1 MREYPKRLE
10 AAGIDKLRLF
20 ELSYICKQYRANK
33 RKIDRARAGI
43 VDRRKGSGA
52 WRLPDPTGNAAVNI
66 AAMPEARRVRMIEQ
80 AAKEVAPPSIAE
92 AIIVSACD
100 GVSYEKM
107 RKRPPCGRNQFY
119 TMRMDFF
126 IRLDGMLWE
135 SEQRRD

>member
-33 RKIDRARAGI
+33 RKIERARAGI

-52 WRLPDPTGNAAVNI
+52 WRLPDPTGNAAINI

-80 AAKEVAPPSIAE
+80 AANEVAPPSIAE

-100 GVSYEKM
+100 GVPYEKM

-119 TMRMDFF
+119 TMRMNFF
-126 IRLDGMLWE
+126 IRLDAILWAE
-135 SEQRRD
+135 ENRG

>member
-10 AAGIDKLRLF
+10 AADIDKLRLY

-33 RKIDRARAGI
+33 RKIERARAGI

-52 WRLPDPTGNAAVNI
+52 WRLPDPTGNAAINI

-80 AAKEVAPPSIAE
+80 AANEVAPPSIAE

-100 GVSYEKM
+100 GVPYEKM

-119 TMRMDFF
+119 TMRMNFF
-126 IRLDGMLWE
+126 IRLDAILWAE
-135 SEQRRD
+135 ENRG

>member
-10 AAGIDKLRLF
+10 AAGIDKFRLF
-20 ELSYICKQYRANK
+20 ELSYLCKQYRKNK
-33 RKIDRARAGI
+33 RALERARAGI
-43 VDRRKGSGA
+43 VDRRRNSFGV
-52 WRLPDPTGNAAVNI
+52 WHQPDPTGNAAVNI

-80 AAKEVAPPSIAE
+80 AAAEVAPPSIAE

-107 RKRPPCGRNQFY
+107 RKRPPCARNIFY

-126 IRLDGMLWE
+126 IRLDAILWAAE
-135 SEQRRD
+135 NRG

>member
-20 ELSYICKQYRANK
+20 ELSYICKQYRENK
-33 RKIDRARAGI
+33 RRLERARAGI
-43 VDRRKGSGA
+43 VDRRKGSRA
-52 WRLPDPTGNAAVNI
+52 WHQPDPTGNAAVNI

-80 AAKEVAPPSIAE
+80 AAAEVAPPSIAE

-100 GVSYEKM
+100 GVPYEKM

-126 IRLDGMLWE
+126 IRLDAILWAAE
-135 SEQRRD
+135 NRG

>member
-10 AAGIDKLRLF
+10 AADIDKLRLY

-33 RKIDRARAGI
+33 RKIERARAGI
-43 VDRRKGSGA
+43 VDRRNGSGA
-52 WRLPDPTGNAAVNI
+52 WHLPDPTGNAAVNI

-80 AAKEVAPPSIAE
+80 AANEVAPPSIAE

-100 GVSYEKM
+100 GVPYEKM

-126 IRLDGMLWE
+126 IRLDAILWAE
-135 SEQRRD
+135 ENRG